1 MKDKSRLIDTAK
13 NYVIVLLF
21 ISSVFLLFKA
31 VICTPGSV
39 NESLSKLFGDSPSE
53 SNVNSPDNVSSGNAA
68 SPVFILTTTE
78 NGPHYAVKYG
88 SQSKEKMIS
97 QFSSYLGEALG
108 TAGTLK
114 EVSAK
119 QWQEAL
125 KGTGVFFDYLYP
137 QPLSAIASWLGYET
151 KGEIDSK
158 TARRLFLG
166 NNDGKL
172 VLYFISAGEGKI
184 FSCSTER
191 SFSSLSPKIAECP
204 IGTAKFA
211 FELGN
216 EFSKLDPYFIFSH
229 ESGTMR
235 AITVSPPQGE
245 SFDALSLVGFFGMNR
260 HAVLDYKKTNGSE
273 VYVDGEKILSID
285 KKSNEIIFSVT
296 GNNGIYINSDS
307 GTLSITDCISSCYQI
322 VKNSIALTSGDGV
335 LGLVSVTGSPSSC
348 SINFGYFVD
357 GIPIILPNGGYAAS
371 FQISEGTIVKATLNC
386 RKYTF
391 SGGTILALP
400 EKQATAIAAS
410 KGGETILTYE
420 DKTDSVGCSWIFN

>member
-13 NYVIVLLF
+13 NCVIVLLF

-31 VICTPGSV
+31 VICTPGSF
-39 NESLSKLFGDSPSE
+39 NESLSKLFGGSPSE
-53 SNVNSPDNVSSGNAA
+53 RNVNSPDIVSSGNAA
-68 SPVFILTTTE
+68 FPVFILTTTE
-78 NGPHYAVKYG
+78 NGPHYAVKYD
-88 SQSKEKMIS
+88 SQSKQKMIS

-114 EVSAK
+114 EVSDK

-137 QPLSAIASWLGYET
+137 QPLSAIASWLGYEA

-166 NNDGKL
+166 NNYGKL

-191 SFSSLSPKIAECP
+191 SFSSISPKIAECP

-211 FELGN
+211 FELGD

-229 ESGTMR
+229 ESGNLR
-235 AITVSPPQGE
+235 ALTVSPPLRE
-245 SFDALSLVGFFGMNR
+245 NFDGLSLLGYFGMNTHVAR
-260 HAVLDYKKTNGSE
+260 DYKDE
-273 VYVDGEKILSID
+273 VYVDGEKTLRIEKMSGVI
-285 KKSNEIIFSVT
+285 KFSVT
-296 GNNGIYINSDS
+296 DNNGIYLNSSS
-307 GTLSITDCISSCYQI
+307 GTLSITDCVSACYEI
-322 VKNSIALTSGDGV
+322 AKNSVGSTSGDAV
-335 LGLVSVTGSPSSC
+335 LGLVSVTGSPVSAC

-357 GIPIILPNGGYAAS
+357 GIPVILPDAGYAAS
-371 FQISEGTIVKATLNC
+371 FQISGGSIVKATLNC

-391 SGGTILALP
+391 SGGIVMALP

-410 KGGETILTYE
+410 KGGEIILTYE
-420 DKTDSVGCSWIFN
+420 DKTDSVGCSWIAN